1 MFKNKPDKI
10 YNEIEDKMVGSI
22 VLSFALLCSL
32 LAMVMY
38 FLNYKGYKN
47 TLNYGRIAYHAM
59 AMLVIV
65 AAALLWHAILT
76 HSYEYKY
83 VYDYSSSDLPLGFLI
98 STFWGGQEGSFMLWL
113 LLSSIIGIVLQ
124 SYSSKRGDLEPR
136 VMAVFTLAT
145 TFLLV
150 MVSPMFKN
158 PFTYI
163 WSDPM
168 FIDIKNVNAS
178 LLSMPFLQN
187 FIYSD
192 GQTNQQFV
200 KMTSDLYASLTSAG
214 ISVNQFII
222 NGKGLNPQLL
232 NFWMQ
237 IHPPILFTGFS
248 MSTVPFA
255 FAMAAMMKNDYRD
268 WVKQS
273 FPWVLAGAGILGL
286 GIMLGGY
293 WAYEMLGW
301 GGYWAWDPVENS
313 SLIPWIIGVA
323 SVHTLLVQR
332 KSQNKGGTGKF
343 AKTNLILCMLT
354 YILVLYATFLT
365 RSGVLG
371 DASVHSF
378 VDPGMLVYLFLVI
391 FIGVFI
397 VLGFGMLAYRWKYL
411 SENIQTEESLLSR
424 ELALFTAAVVLCA
437 SAIIV
442 FVGTSAPLISS
453 AVETSFYNQME
464 LPIVIIIGLLNGL
477 SLLIKWKHSEGQEL
491 FKKSIPAGIATLVF
505 SGVVIIFAGI
515 TNLMVILMIFAT
527 AFSLFVNL
535 EIAIKIIRGNL
546 KMLGAYVAHIG
557 IAIFIL
563 GIIGSAVYSQE
574 KDIDLVKGK
583 TEQALGYDMTFTGW
597 KPIDGGKKYAF
608 NINVNK
614 NGKKYAISPVMY
626 ISDYNNS
633 LMREPAIRVGMT
645 HDLYISPVG
654 YDEGNQ
660 EAGTTV
666 TLGVGESIDYKGT
679 KITYTNFDQPD
690 LTKMTSGQAI
700 SMGTKLT
707 IEKDGK
713 KYNIEPKIEGSM
725 GNFSY
730 VADQIKD
737 ANIKIQIKK
746 VDPQSQKTDF
756 IVEQLVKDTPE
767 KVPQEVL
774 SIQASIK
781 PFISLVWIG
790 IVIMVVGFFVSVG
803 RRLKESFI

>member
-1 MFKNKPDKI
+1 MI
-10 YNEIEDKMVGSI
+10 GSI
-22 VLSFALLCSL
+22 VLSLALLSSII
-32 LAMVMY
+32 AMVMF
-38 FLNYKGYKN
+38 FLNYRGYKN
-47 TLNYGRIAYHAM
+47 TLNYGRVAYHAM

-65 AAALLWHAILT
+65 GAALLWHAILT

-83 VYDYSSSDLPLGFLI
+83 VYDYSSNDLSLGFLL

-158 PFTYI
+158 PFAFI
-163 WSDPM
+163 WADPT
-168 FIDIKNVNAS
+168 FVDVKNVNSAMLS
-178 LLSMPFLQN
+178 LPFLQN

-192 GQTNQQFV
+192 GQTKQQFV
-200 KMTSDLYASLTSAG
+200 KMTANLHASLTSAG
-214 ISVNQFII
+214 ISVNQFIV

-255 FAMAAMMKNDYRD
+255 FAMAAMMKNDYRE

-332 KSQNKGGTGKF
+332 KSQSKGGTGKF
-343 AKTNLILCMLT
+343 AKTNLILCLLT

-391 FIGVFI
+391 FISAFFI
-397 VLGFGMLAYRWKYL
+397 LGFGMLIYRWKDL
-411 SENIQTEESLLSR
+411 SKNMETGESLLSR

-442 FVGTSAPLISS
+442 FVGTSAPLVSH
-453 AVETSFYNQME
+453 AVETTFYNEMQ

-477 SLLIKWKHSEGQEL
+477 SLLLKWKHSRGKDL
-491 FKKSIPAGIATLVF
+491 LKKSVFSISATLLF
-505 SGVVIIFAGI
+505 TIIVCVFAGI
-515 TNLMVILMIFAT
+515 TNLMVILMILAIS
-527 AFSLFVNL
+527 FSLFVNL
-535 EIAIKIIRGNL
+535 EIAVKIIRGNM

-557 IAIFIL
+557 IAVLVL
-563 GIIGSAVYSQE
+563 GIIGSAIYSQE
-574 KDIDLVKGK
+574 QDLDLIKGQTK
-583 TEQALGYDMTFTGW
+583 EAFGYKMTFTGW
-597 KPIDGGKKYAF
+597 SPIE
-608 NINVNK
+608 
-614 NGKKYAISPVMY
+614 NGKKYEFNIHMNKDGQEYYINPVMY
-626 ISDYNNS
+626 IASYNNS
-633 LMREPAIRVGMT
+633 LMREPAIKVGLT
-645 HDLYISPVG
+645 KDLYISPVG
-654 YDEGNQ
+654 YDEGNG
-660 EAGTTV
+660 ETGKTV
-666 TLGVGESIDYKGT
+666 SLAVGQNIDYEGYQ
-679 KITYTNFDQPD
+679 IQYESFDRPD
-690 LTKMTSGQAI
+690 VTKMTSGGDI
-700 SMGTKLT
+700 EMGPKLVVS
-707 IEKDGK
+707 KGGK
-713 KYNIEPKIEGSM
+713 TYKVEPKIKGSM
-725 GNFSY
+725 GNFTY
-730 VADQIKD
+730 VPAEVKD
-737 ANIKIQIKK
+737 ANLKIEIKK
-746 VDPQSQKTDF
+746 IDPTSEKADMVLSKLVDDAPKAPP
-756 IVEQLVKDTPE
+756 K
-767 KVPQEVL
+767 EVL

-790 IVIMVVGFFVSVG
+790 VLIMVLGFFVSVG
-803 RRLKESFI
+803 RRLKESLV